1 MGICNPEST
10 SRTRRQAWIG
20 LLLLSAALAA
30 SAWFGT
36 YRQSVTEHHSYA
48 RCTAAAAGCARPESS
63 PVWAFAGVALGLIAL
78 AGWVALRDYCWP
90 ESNRRNKPSQ
100 SATTSP
106 AGLYR
111 RAET

>member
-1 MGICNPEST
+1 MGMRNPDST
-10 SRTRRQAWIG
+10 DQTRKQARIG

-36 YRQSVTEHHSYA
+36 YRQSVTEHDVYA
-48 RCTAAAAGCARPESS
+48 RCTATAAGCARPESS
-63 PVWAFAGVALGLIAL
+63 PVWAFAAVALGLIVL

-90 ESNRRNKPSQ
+90 DSSRRKSPSQ

-106 AGLYR
+106 AGLYS
-111 RAET
+111 RADT